1 MKTKLF
7 SLLLLS
13 FLFISCQGQPSK
25 NIQTLAPKAYA
36 EKLKTTEKP
45 QLLDVRTPQEYSV
58 EHLENATNVNI
69 NNNDFV
75 SKAAGFDKTKPIFV
89 YCKVGGRSAQ
99 AADKLAEMG
108 FKEIY
113 NLEGGIMKWTANDLP
128 KSSQSST
135 SAKAG
140 MTSDD
145 YQKLITSDKKVLINF
160 TAVWC
165 GPCQK
170 MKPYVLK
177 LQDELKDQIKIV
189 RVDADENK
197 TLTEEMKID
206 GLPTVIIYE
215 NGKEV
220 WRNIGYI
227 SEEEL
232 RKHL

>member
-1 MKTKLF
+1 MKSKLS

-13 FLFISCQGQPSK
+13 FLFLSCQGQTTK
-25 NIQTLAPKAYA
+25 NIQTLDPKAYA

-45 QLLDVRTPQEYSV
+45 QLLDVRTPQEYEV
-58 EHLENATNVNI
+58 EHLENANNVNV
-69 NNNDFV
+69 NSADFA
-75 SKAAGFDKTKPIFV
+75 SKVAEYDKTKPIFV
-89 YCKVGGRSAQ
+89 YCKVGGRSSQ

-108 FKEIY
+108 FQEIY
-113 NLEGGIMKWTANDLP
+113 NLDGGIMKWSANNLP
-128 KSSQSST
+128 KTSKST
-135 SAKAG
+135 QNTLTG

-177 LQDELKDQIKIV
+177 LQEELKDQIKIV

-197 TLTEEMKID
+197 TLVDGMKID
-206 GLPTVIIYE
+206 GLPLIIVYE

-220 WRNIGYI
+220 WRNLGYI
-227 SEEEL
+227 TEEEL